1 MLQGTGYSFWH
12 VLYPKDTVQL
22 IRLELFL
29 PHLLFARTKS
39 FGDLSDVGTP
49 GYIPNPVVKHVSADG
64 TRRVTSRESRSLPK
78 DFFCLSAETKRA
90 APISGGSLRFS
101 TGMSDL

>member
-1 MLQGTGYSFWH
+1 MQQCIELNRTNDRGLTRVLQGTGYSFWH

-78 DFFCLSAETKRA
+78 DFFCLNQ
-90 APISGGSLRFS
+90 
-101 TGMSDL
+101 SDA